1 MRHSRLLSTVFS
13 AGLVLAAA
21 CSDAVAPGS
30 PPTSAVTSQPSQPSA
45 PQTLTGTVYMSGQD
59 LNPVA
64 LRTSDGHDILLA
76 GAGANELAN
85 VLDAGVEVRGQ
96 FDADGVFEVA
106 DFLVRFVNGNS
117 VVDGVLIAVPD
128 LPTKSAEIIGYAI
141 LPTRGGAAI
150 MLNEPS
156 EDLLAHV
163 HQRLWVSGIGDGSG
177 VATAF
182 GLISDRFN

>member
-1 MRHSRLLSTVFS
+1 
-13 AGLVLAAA
+13 
-21 CSDAVAPGS
+21 
-30 PPTSAVTSQPSQPSA
+30 
-45 PQTLTGTVYMSGQD
+45 MSGQD

-85 VLDAGVEVRGQ
+85 VLDANVEVRGE
-96 FDADGVFEVA
+96 FYADGTFQVA
-106 DFLVRFVNGNS
+106 DFLVRVVNGNP
-117 VVDGVLIAVPD
+117 VVDGVLIALYAMPVES
-128 LPTKSAEIIGYAI
+128 TEIIGYAI

-150 MLNEPS
+150 RLNEPS

>member
-1 MRHSRLLSTVFS
+1 MNS
-13 AGLVLAAA
+13 
-21 CSDAVAPGS
+21 
-30 PPTSAVTSQPSQPSA
+30 
-45 PQTLTGTVYMSGQD
+45 
-59 LNPVA
+59 
-64 LRTSDGHDILLA
+64 
-76 GAGANELAN
+76 AN
-85 VLDAGVEVRGQ
+85 VLDADGRGSGQ
-96 FDADGVFEVA
+96 FDADGTFA
-106 DFLVRFVNGNS
+106 SGRFPGS
-117 VVDGVLIAVPD
+117 LRERQLGGRRCAHRGPRPC
-128 LPTKSAEIIGYAI
+128 PTKSAEIIGYAI

>member
-1 MRHSRLLSTVFS
+1 MRHSRLLPTLFC
-13 AGLVLAAA
+13 AGVVLAAA

-30 PPTSAVTSQPSQPSA
+30 PPTSAVTSQPSQPSSQQA
-45 PQTLTGTVYMSGQD
+45 LTGTVYMSGQD

-64 LRTSDGHDILLA
+64 LRTDDGHDILLA

-85 VLDAGVEVRGQ
+85 VLDANVEVRGE
-96 FDADGVFEVA
+96 FDADGTFQVA
-106 DFLVRFVNGNS
+106 DFLVRFVNGNP
-117 VVDGVLIAVPD
+117 VVDGVLIAIPD

-150 MLNEPS
+150 KLNEPS

-163 HQRLWVSGIGDGSG
+163 GQRLWVSGIGDGG
-177 VATAF
+177 GAATAF
-182 GLISDRFN
+182 GLISDRIN

>member
-85 VLDAGVEVRGQ
+85 VLDANVEVRGE
-96 FDADGVFEVA
+96 FYADGTFQVA
-106 DFLVRFVNGNS
+106 DFLVRVVNGNP
-117 VVDGVLIAVPD
+117 VVDGVLIALYAMPVES
-128 LPTKSAEIIGYAI
+128 TEIIGYAI

-163 HQRLWVSGIGDGSG
+163 HQRL
-177 VATAF
+177 
-182 GLISDRFN
+182 